1 MNNIPYFSI
10 VVPVYRVEQYLKNC
24 VDSILAQ
31 NCDNFELILVDDGSP
46 DKCPEIC
53 DRYVKDDLRVTVIH
67 KTNGGLSSAR
77 NAGIKAARGKYII
90 FVDSDDYWNSDKA
103 LSILYDKLNREKQID
118 VLLYNSIDYSCVTGK
133 SIVCNRYYDIDFVE
147 NSDKAD
153 VLKYLF
159 NNNLLPGA
167 AWATVTRRELL
178 TENNLYF
185 IDGIKAEDIDW
196 ILKVFLQANTYSALN
211 EAFYVYLK
219 YRNDSITG
227 TADAKSIDYLLYQI
241 ELWQNKIETQEYWY
255 ISNEVKSLLSRHY
268 ISALLIFGYIE
279 TDKRTEYRKKLKTYK
294 YMLNYSKIPIIRFV
308 KIIPIDVISTLLNVY
323 RNIIRNR

>member
-1 MNNIPYFSI
+1 MNNTPYFSI

-24 VDSILAQ
+24 VDSILTQ
-31 NCDNFELILVDDGSP
+31 NCDDFELILVDDGSP

-147 NSDKAD
+147 NSDKVD

-159 NNNLLPGA
+159 DNELFPGA
-167 AWATVTRRELL
+167 AWATVTRREFLI
-178 TENNLYF
+178 ENDLYF
-185 IDGIKAEDIDW
+185 IEGIKAEDIDW
-196 ILKVFLQANTYSALN
+196 LLKVFLQANTYSALN

-227 TADAKSIDYLLYQI
+227 TADAKSIDDLLYQI

-323 RNIIRNR
+323 RSIIRNR

>member
-1 MNNIPYFSI
+1 MNSSPYFSI
-10 VVPVYRVEQYLKNC
+10 VVPVYKVEQYLKNC
-24 VDSILAQ
+24 VDSILKQ
-31 NCDNFELILVDDGSP
+31 DYDNFEMILVDDGSP

-53 DRYVKDDLRVTVIH
+53 DCYAKDDLRVTVIH
-67 KTNGGLSSAR
+67 KPNGGSSSAR

-118 VLLYNSIDYSCVTGK
+118 VLLYNSIDYSSVTGR
-133 SIVCNRYYDIDFVE
+133 SVVCNRYYDIDFVE

-159 NNNLLPGA
+159 NNELLPGA

-178 TENNLYF
+178 IENDLYF
-185 IDGIKAEDIDW
+185 IEGIKAEDIDW
-196 ILKVFLQANTYSALN
+196 LLKVFLQANTYSALN

-227 TADAKSIDYLLYQI
+227 TADAKSIDDLLYQI
-241 ELWQNKIETQEYWY
+241 ELWHNKIETQEYRY
-255 ISNEVKSLLSRHY
+255 IANEVKSLLSRHY
-268 ISALLIFGYIE
+268 ISALLIFEHIE
-279 TDKRTEYRKKLKTYK
+279 KDKKAEYRRRLKTYK
-294 YMLNYSKIPIIRFV
+294 YLLNYSKISTIRFA
-308 KIIPIDVISTLLNVY
+308 KIIPIDAISTLLNVY
-323 RNIIRNR
+323 RNIKRNR